1 MRRDRLF
8 LIVPLVFLF
17 ETCIFAQQDVVDA
30 LLKEQK
36 PKREYVSYTFKS
48 TRIITGHSVE
58 TVKKNALDIRI
69 AHRFGDIAV
78 KGVSGHTL
86 GGIDNASDI
95 LISLEYG
102 ILDDLSIGAGRSK
115 GGTAN
120 QGLKEL
126 YNGFV
131 KYRVLKQTTDFN
143 IPLTITIVANAVAS
157 SMKNDPFVPNELL
170 KKQNPAH
177 RFSYMAEALIA
188 CKATSWLSLQL
199 TPAFVWRN
207 YVAYNDDNALFFL
220 GLSARAKTSKRTAI
234 IFEYFMPV
242 GANGYRDYFPML
254 KRQKNAIYY
263 PNLHIGFEI
272 ETGGHVFAINLTNS
286 EGLLENDF
294 LPYNTKNWAQGQFRL
309 GFSISR
315 ILQFGKNGT
324 FSKWTKKK
332 PPTTQLNP

>member
-1 MRRDRLF
+1 MGKRVLF
-8 LIVPLVFLF
+8 LPLFF
-17 ETCIFAQQDVVDA
+17 IFSYTSFAQQDIVDA
-30 LLKEQK
+30 LMNEQK
-36 PKREYVSYTFKS
+36 PKREYVGFTFKS
-48 TRIITGHSVE
+48 TRVITGHSVE

-102 ILDDLSIGAGRSK
+102 ILDDLTIGVGRSK

-131 KYRVLKQTTDFN
+131 KYRVLKQTSDFKF
-143 IPLTITIVANAVAS
+143 PMTITVVTNAVIS
-157 SMKNDPFVPNELL
+157 SMKNDPFVPNQLL
-170 KKQNPAH
+170 KNQPAAH
-177 RFSYMAEALIA
+177 RFSYMTQALFA

-199 TPAFVWRN
+199 SPTFVWRN
-207 YVAYNDDNALFFL
+207 YVAYNDENALFFL
-220 GLSARAKTSKRTAI
+220 GLSGRAKTSKRTAI
-234 IFEYFMPV
+234 IFEYFMPI
-242 GANGYRDYFPML
+242 GAKGYRDYFPML
-254 KRQKNAIYY
+254 KGQKNAIYY

-286 EGLLENDF
+286 EGLVENDF
-294 LPYNTKNWAQGQFRL
+294 LPYNTKNWGQGQFRL

-315 ILQFGKNGT
+315 ILQFGKGGT
-324 FSKWTKKK
+324 FSKQNKKK
-332 PPTTQLNP
+332 VFTQ